1 MKAFFFV
8 MGILFT
14 IFPAVAEACN
24 CSSGCGLN
32 LQLLKPA
39 MRKLAEATQKEGV
52 GPISCVRT
60 QACQDRLVS
69 CFNACGQR
77 GRAAPK
83 STHSDGLACDW
94 SRRHG
99 AKVNQIKA
107 KMGLSKSVKR
117 IVHKPQHGGGL
128 HDYLGAGAAR
138 DVASAGSGYK
148 EPKRMRNICVRWR
161 SVPWCQAWIAK
172 GNKPG
177 KYPY

>member
-1 MKAFFFV
+1 MKAFIFV
-8 MGILFT
+8 LGILFT
-14 IFPAVAEACN
+14 ILPQLAEACG

-60 QACQDRLVS
+60 QQCQDRLVA
-69 CFNACGQR
+69 CYNRCGQR
-77 GRAAPK
+77 GRAAKK

-99 AKVNQIKA
+99 QQVNKIKA
-107 KMGLSKSVKR
+107 KLGLNGSVKR
-117 IVHKPQHGGGL
+117 LVHKAQHGGGL
-128 HDYLGAGAAR
+128 HDYLGKGAR
-138 DVASAGSGYK
+138 DVASADGGYK
-148 EPKRMRNICVRWR
+148 EPRRMRNICVRW
-161 SVPWCQAWIAK
+161 SMVPWCQAWIAK